1 MIYLNKEHD
10 TNEKYIIY
18 DNILTPLVAFLNN
31 VLSYQEKRR
40 IMKEYGFNVID
51 KEVEKMCN
59 LGEMIEREA
68 IQKTKQSER
77 KNMLI
82 YNTTFQVD
90 DDVHD
95 NFMIWIKESY
105 IPEVQKHGALKA
117 PRICRILSHRE
128 EGSAYSLQ
136 WEVES
141 SGLLHRWHLEQGV
154 RLNDELVKIFKD
166 KVIGFPTLMEVIE

>member
-1 MIYLNKEHD
+1 
-10 TNEKYIIY
+10 
-18 DNILTPLVAFLNN
+18 
-31 VLSYQEKRR
+31 
-40 IMKEYGFNVID
+40 
-51 KEVEKMCN
+51 
-59 LGEMIEREA
+59 
-68 IQKTKQSER
+68 
-77 KNMLI
+77 MLI

-141 SGLLHRWHLEQGV
+141 SGVLHRWHLEQGV

-166 KVIGFPTLMEVIE
+166 TPVRLILYGSYARGDFHKDSDLDIMILADVAPEEISYYADKVYDITYDFEMEHNLEINPNVQSQQIYNQWKKVYPFFMNIEKDGVFV

>member
-1 MIYLNKEHD
+1 
-10 TNEKYIIY
+10 
-18 DNILTPLVAFLNN
+18 
-31 VLSYQEKRR
+31 
-40 IMKEYGFNVID
+40 
-51 KEVEKMCN
+51 
-59 LGEMIEREA
+59 
-68 IQKTKQSER
+68 
-77 KNMLI
+77 MLI

-166 KVIGFPTLMEVIE
+166 KSDRNTADQIREKHQSLKEIASPCLKAQNRCKEQRKRKLYHRTYHVVEA